1 MSAAGA
7 YRGATEGIC
16 PRCGA
21 PLSATERGGVTF
33 VECSGCGGAFLTPD
47 AVERVLS
54 DDGVR
59 AGLAAELPARPRFVE
74 SSVRY
79 LPCPRC
85 TRAMNRKVFAR
96 VSGVIV
102 DVCKDDGVFFDGG
115 ELVAVV
121 HFVDRGGLARQ
132 AALEA
137 REKAD
142 RARAERR
149 SSLPGYLPVGPHDE
163 IEQRSDL
170 LALLGELFR

>member
-1 MSAAGA
+1 MTAGGA
-7 YRGATEGIC
+7 YRGAADGVC

-21 PLSATERGGVTF
+21 PLSATERGGVSF
-33 VECSGCGGAFLTPD
+33 VECGGCGGAFLSQD

-54 DDGVR
+54 DDAAR
-59 AGLAAELPARPRFVE
+59 ARLAAELPARPRFVE

-85 TRAMNRKVFAR
+85 SRAMNRKVFAR

-102 DVCKDDGVFFDGG
+102 DVCKEDGVFFDGG

-121 HFVDRGGLARQ
+121 GFVDRGGLVRQ

-142 RARAERR
+142 RAREARR
-149 SSLPGYLPVGPHDE
+149 SHVPVLSHDDGA
-163 IEQRSDL
+163 EQASDL
-170 LALLGELFR
+170 LGLLGELFR